1 MLDETEYRKVI
12 IFQQENSKT
21 YLDEVLDEHYAQKLL
36 NLLDKILGFKYSF
49 HGYLGNLESKTLS
62 PNGTIHSLDVKFVQ
76 HFLIKMWEQPQLLE
90 GSSNLFLLSRLSN
103 YKKNPIY
110 KNVLKSCGFTDCL
123 IMFVQRSKGNFM
135 SYIVI
140 FKKEQPFTESEVEML
155 KLVEKD
161 ILICYENFLKGW
173 NMRNDINMLMSC
185 TNYFPMGIMIV
196 ENTNTVTFANP
207 LAKEYLATLGYTDS
221 RFYSTFYINEL
232 YKYIQYE
239 LTNFGTTK
247 PIRVKNFLFSL
258 QPIGNPGT
266 NFSQAGR
273 PLLRNSLILQEQS
286 KHDIHYSDMSLCIY
300 IVKDDN
306 YNSRV
311 SKKTLQNQGL
321 TNRECQ
327 VAEYIINGASN
338 QDIANELFLST
349 NTVKI
354 HVSNIFNKI
363 GVNSRTELIEYFYG
377 LERNN

>member
-161 ILICYENFLKGW
+161 ILI
-173 NMRNDINMLMSC
+173 
-185 TNYFPMGIMIV
+185 V

-232 YKYIQYE
+232 YKYIQYD